1 MSKTIQ
7 IKKGLDIKLKGKAGQ
22 TVSAAAAAQFYA
34 VKPSDFPGLKP
45 RLLVSAGDAVQIG
58 TPLFADKNQPDVL
71 FCSPVSGTVSLVNR
85 GERRK
90 VLEVV
95 VESDGQFQS
104 VSFSKTQVDSLDRD
118 GVKSE
123 LLTSGLWPYLVQ
135 RPFGVLAK
143 PADVPRDIFISG
155 FDSAPLAP
163 DFEFILKNELEA
175 FQMGVQALAK
185 LTNGKV
191 YLGVSSPS
199 SVLASVKG
207 AEVNVFNGPHPAGN
221 VGIQMHHVKP
231 INKGEVVWTVGAMSV
246 LFIGRYFKNGK
257 LDFSKQVALT
267 GSEIKA
273 PQYYTVVS
281 GAQIS
286 SVLAGKTAGQQAE
299 RIISGNVLTGT
310 KVEMNGYLGFFDNQ
324 ITVIPEGNEIEPFG
338 WATPGFDKYSAT
350 STFLSRLFPK
360 KEYVLNAN
368 FHGGERA
375 FVVSEQYEKVL
386 PMDILPVYLLK
397 AIIVNDFDKM
407 EQLGIYEVIEED
419 MALCEYVCTSKIEV
433 QDILRKGMDTV
444 LKEIS

>member
-123 LLTSGLWPYLVQ
+123 LLKSGLWPYLVQ

-257 LDFSKQVALT
+257 LDFSKQIALT

-273 PQYYTVVS
+273 PQYYNVVS

-286 SVLAGKTAGQQAE
+286 SILSGKTAGQQAE

-310 KVEMNGYLGFFDNQ
+310 KVDLNGYLGFFDNQ

-397 AIIVNDFDKM
+397 AILVNDFDKM

-419 MALCEYVCTSKIEV
+419 MALCEYACTSKIEV

>member
-104 VSFSKTQVDSLDRD
+104 VSFSKTQVDSLERD

-123 LLTSGLWPYLVQ
+123 LLKSGLWPYLVQ

-175 FQMGVQALAK
+175 FQLGVQALAK
-185 LTNGKV
+185 LTSGKV

-257 LDFSKQVALT
+257 LDFSKQIAVT
-267 GSEIKA
+267 GSEVKA
-273 PQYYTVVS
+273 PQYYNVVS

-310 KVEMNGYLGFFDNQ
+310 KVDLNGYLGFFDNQ

>member
-22 TVSAAAAAQFYA
+22 TVSAAAAAQFFA

-123 LLTSGLWPYLVQ
+123 LLKSGLWPYLVQ

-155 FDSAPLAP
+155 FDSAPLAS

-175 FQMGVQALAK
+175 FQVGIQALAK

-199 SVLASVKG
+199 SILASVKG

-257 LDFSKQVALT
+257 LDFSKQIAVT
-267 GSEIKA
+267 GSEVKA

-286 SVLAGKTAGQQAE
+286 SILSGKTVGQQAE

-310 KVEMNGYLGFFDNQ
+310 KVDMNGYLGFFDNQ

-397 AIIVNDFDKM
+397 AILVNDFDKM

>member
-123 LLTSGLWPYLVQ
+123 LLKSGLWPYLVQ

-310 KVEMNGYLGFFDNQ
+310 KVDLNGYLGFFDNQ

-397 AIIVNDFDKM
+397 AILVNDFDKM

>member
-22 TVSAAAAAQFYA
+22 TVSAAAAAQFFA

-123 LLTSGLWPYLVQ
+123 LLKSGLWPYLVQ

-175 FQMGVQALAK
+175 FQVGIQALAK

-199 SVLASVKG
+199 SILASVKG

-231 INKGEVVWTVGAMSV
+231 INKGEVVWTVGVMSV

-257 LDFSKQVALT
+257 LDFSKQIAVT
-267 GSEIKA
+267 GSEVKA

-286 SVLAGKTAGQQAE
+286 SILSGKTAGQQAE

>member
-123 LLTSGLWPYLVQ
+123 LLKSGLWPYLVQ

-310 KVEMNGYLGFFDNQ
+310 KVDLNGYLGFFDNQ

-386 PMDILPVYLLK
+386 PMDVLPVYLLK
-397 AIIVNDFDKM
+397 AILVNDFDKM